1 MRKRFPRILDGPGA
15 TYRPE
20 LLCLSVCFLLGIVLG
35 CLLAGYLGENAQSHL
50 SAYLNDYFAVLRD
63 GEVLLPS
70 LFSTIWELCRW
81 PLLVFLCGFTA
92 LGAVAV
98 PAVFLIRGF
107 LLSFSIS
114 VFVRLFGGPGALAA
128 LAVFGVSGFF
138 AVPALFLLGVGAFR
152 TAKSLLGT
160 FFRDSKRSHPFHAA
174 YFIRAGGCAVLLAMG
189 VMLQSW
195 VTPRLL
201 QAVAEMVP

>member
-15 TYRPE
+15 TCRPE
-20 LLCLSVCFLLGIVLG
+20 LLCLSVCFLLGIALG

-50 SAYLNDYFAVLRD
+50 SDYLNDYFAVLRD

-70 LFSTIWELCRW
+70 LFSTVWELCRW
-81 PLLVFLCGFTA
+81 AASGFPIPLHRAWRGRGSSCVFE
-92 LGAVAV
+92 
-98 PAVFLIRGF
+98 PAGF

-138 AVPALFLLGVGAFR
+138 AVPALFLLGVGAFQ

-160 FFRDSKRSHPFHAA
+160 FFRDSKRNHPFRAA
-174 YFIRAGGCAVLLAMG
+174 YFARAGGCAGFA
-189 VMLQSW
+189 S
-195 VTPRLL
+195 
-201 QAVAEMVP
+201 